1 MPAGRQLAGRRPS
14 RLGEPVAG
22 EWALLP
28 GWRRRWPLVGACRP
42 RRAGLRPGYNRSV
55 TSITPRRSAYLPF
68 AALTVLALVWGY
80 NWVVMKVGVRY
91 SDPFTFSALRNFL
104 GAVALLVLVAVRR
117 GPMWPKPFWPVA
129 LFGIFQTSLSG
140 LSVWALYIGSAGKTS
155 VLTYTMPFWLLL
167 IAWPVL
173 GERIRGTQWVAVVL
187 ALAGLL
193 FVLDPWRLHGLEA
206 GLLAIAGGLSWAIAS
221 VLFKIIRKRHQVDI
235 LSFTAWQG
243 LLGSIPLIVAALAT
257 ATKGPTWNVSLVAAL
272 VYNVIV
278 ASAFAWLLWL
288 YVLHSLP
295 AGTAG
300 LSSLAIPVVGVLS
313 AWIQL
318 GERPGTLEA
327 IGMGFIVAALAV
339 LTARGLLNSHQAQAK
354 L

>member
-1 MPAGRQLAGRRPS
+1 VTDPQPKRR
-14 RLGEPVAG
+14 
-22 EWALLP
+22 
-28 GWRRRWPLVGACRP
+28 
-42 RRAGLRPGYNRSV
+42 
-55 TSITPRRSAYLPF
+55 AYLPF
-68 AALTVLALVWGY
+68 IALVALGLIWGY

-91 SDPFTFSALRNFL
+91 SDPFTFSAMRNFL
-104 GAVALLVLVAVRR
+104 GGVTLLVLVVVRG
-117 GPMWPKPFWPVA
+117 GPLWPKPFWPVA

-140 LSVWALYIGSAGKTS
+140 LSVWALYLGSAGKTS

-167 IAWPVL
+167 IAWPAL

-193 FVLDPWRLHGLEA
+193 FVLDPWGLHGLEA
-206 GLLAIAGGLSWAIAS
+206 GLLAVGGGLAWAIAS
-221 VLFKIIRKRHQVDI
+221 MLFKIIRKRHQVDI

-243 LLGSIPLIVAALAT
+243 LLGSIPLIVAAFAT
-257 ATKGPTWNVSLVAAL
+257 ATHGPVWNVSLVAAL
-272 VYNVIV
+272 IYNVLV
-278 ASAFAWLLWL
+278 ASALAWLLWL

-318 GERPGTLEA
+318 GERPGALEA
-327 IGMGFIVAALAV
+327 IGMGLIVAALAV
-339 LTARGLLNSHQAQAK
+339 LTARGLLSSRQTQAEV
-354 L
+354 

>member
-1 MPAGRQLAGRRPS
+1 M
-14 RLGEPVAG
+14 
-22 EWALLP
+22 
-28 GWRRRWPLVGACRP
+28 
-42 RRAGLRPGYNRSV
+42 
-55 TSITPRRSAYLPF
+55 
-68 AALTVLALVWGY
+68 LALVAARG
-80 NWVVMKVGVRY
+80 G
-91 SDPFTFSALRNFL
+91 SLR
-104 GAVALLVLVAVRR
+104 
-117 GPMWPKPFWPVA
+117 PKPFWPIA

-140 LSVWALYIGSAGKTS
+140 LSVWALYIGSAGRTS

-173 GERIRGTQWVAVVL
+173 GERIRGAQWVAAVL

-193 FVLDPWRLHGLEA
+193 FVLDPWALHGLEA
-206 GLLAIAGGLSWAIAS
+206 GLLAIAGGLCWAIAS
-221 VLFKIIRKRHQVDI
+221 MLFKIIRKRYEVEI

-257 ATKGPTWNVSLVAAL
+257 ATHGPTWNVSLVAAL
-272 VYNVIV
+272 AYNAIV

-300 LSSLAIPVVGVLS
+300 LSSLAIPVVGVLA

-327 IGMGFIVAALAV
+327 VGMGLIVAALAV
-339 LTARGLLNSHQAQAK
+339 LTRSGAAEQPRNSD
-354 L
+354 